1 MTDTE
6 WLTLIKTHLRIDVAD
21 ITDDDYLL
29 QLRNTAAAAAQWQID
44 AEPTPPTDTDAV
56 EGDGDEPT
64 PTPTTDPPAE
74 IVQAML
80 LLIGELYARREITG
94 DKATELPKSYDYLIG
109 THRRYTVC

>member
-21 ITDDDYLL
+21 TTDDDYLL

-44 AEPTPPTDTDAV
+44 AEPTPPTDT
-56 EGDGDEPT
+56 
-64 PTPTTDPPAE
+64 PAE